1 MLSSEST
8 SSSLS
13 HCSNSEFPSSKGT
26 FTKFSRNMS
35 VNSLMVVSK
44 NDSDSS
50 CSVTRGE
57 ISSNGS
63 IDYSLEDPAFI
74 ASYIPAAF
82 RPFMIT
88 DEPFSDVIS
97 L

>member
-1 MLSSEST
+1 
-8 SSSLS
+8 
-13 HCSNSEFPSSKGT
+13 
-26 FTKFSRNMS
+26 
-35 VNSLMVVSK
+35 MVVGK

-63 IDYSLEDPAFI
+63 IDYSPEDPTFI
-74 ASYIPAAF
+74 ASYTTAAF

>member
-1 MLSSEST
+1 
-8 SSSLS
+8 
-13 HCSNSEFPSSKGT
+13 
-26 FTKFSRNMS
+26 
-35 VNSLMVVSK
+35 MVTADK

-57 ISSNGS
+57 ISLNGS
-63 IDYSLEDPAFI
+63 IDCSPEDPAFI

-82 RPFMIT
+82 QPFMIA
-88 DEPFSDVIS
+88 DGPFSDVIS